1 MKVRYS
7 NLALVELDAILANI
21 HAENPD
27 AAASFQARVR
37 RVVERIAQFPEG
49 AQEVA
54 ERAGVRRVP
63 LLRYPYVIHYTIN
76 DDEVM
81 ILRIVHGARR
91 SPWE

>member
-7 NLALVELDAILANI
+7 NLALAELDAILAGI
-21 HAENPD
+21 KAENPN
-27 AAASFQARVR
+27 AAASFQARVH
-37 RVVERIAQFPEG
+37 RVVERVGQFPEG

-54 ERAGVRRVP
+54 ERPSVRRVP
-63 LLRYPYVIHYTIN
+63 LLRYPYVIHYTVG
-76 DDEVM
+76 DDEVV